1 MEHNSP
7 DLVKIERI
15 LSLYLSLT
23 NNEHI
28 LHSLYMIS

>member
-7 DLVKIERI
+7 DLVKIEII

-23 NNEHI
+23 NNGHI
-28 LHSLYMIS
+28 IHSLYIIS

>member
-15 LSLYLSLT
+15 LSLYINLT
-23 NNEHI
+23 NNGHI
-28 LHSLYMIS
+28 IHSLYMNS